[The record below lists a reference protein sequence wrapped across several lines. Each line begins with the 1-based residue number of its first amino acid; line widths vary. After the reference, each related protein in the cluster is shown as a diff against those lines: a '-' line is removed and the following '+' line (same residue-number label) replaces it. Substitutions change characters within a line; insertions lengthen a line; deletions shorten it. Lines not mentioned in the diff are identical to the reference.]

1 MSRTT
6 FEMARERVGL
16 LRMDRP
22 DALNAIDIAMLDEMV
37 GHLEAAREDPEV
49 RVVVLSSTDYSAFSA
64 GADLKEELDHEA
76 KVERMQKFADLYDLV
91 VGFPKPTLAACHG
104 YTVGGGAEIAVGCD
118 IRIGGSNLQM
128 RFPGAALGVPVGA
141 ARLVTLC
148 GLGAA
153 KYLLLG
159 SQTVK
164 ADEALRI
171 GLISR
176 VAPGA
181 ATEEATLELAGRMAE
196 FDPESVARLKQM
208 LHRWDDV
215 EGRSADEGRGQV
227 TWQDE
232 GPGLG

>member
-6 FEMARERVGL
+6 FEMGREGVGL

-22 DALNAIDIAMLDEMV
+22 DALNAIDTAMLDEMV
-37 GHLEAAREDPEV
+37 GHLEASREDPEV

-64 GADLKEELDHEA
+64 GADLKEELDHEG

>member
-6 FEMARERVGL
+6 FEMAREGVGL

-64 GADLKEELDHEA
+64 GADLKEELDHEG

-227 TWQDE
+227 SWQDE

>member
-227 TWQDE
+227 AWQDE

>member
-6 FEMARERVGL
+6 FEMGREGVGL

-22 DALNAIDIAMLDEMV
+22 DALNAIDTAMLDEMV

-64 GADLKEELDHEA
+64 GADLKEELDHEG
-76 KVERMQKFADLYDLV
+76 KVERLQKFADLYDLV

>member
-196 FDPESVARLKQM
+196 FDPDSVARLKQM
-208 LHRWDDV
+208 LHRWDDI

>member
-1 MSRTT
+1 
-6 FEMARERVGL
+6 
-16 LRMDRP
+16 RP
-22 DALNAIDIAMLDEMV
+22 EALIAIDTAMLDEMV
-37 GHLEAAREDPEV
+37 GHREASREDPEV
-49 RVVVLSSTDYSAFSA
+49 RVGVLSSTDYSAFSA
-64 GADLKEELDHEA
+64 GADLKEELDHEG

-153 KYLLLG
+153 TYLLLG

-176 VAPGA
+176 VAPGS

>member
-6 FEMARERVGL
+6 FEMAREGVGL

-22 DALNAIDIAMLDEMV
+22 DALNAIDTAMLDEMV

-64 GADLKEELDHEA
+64 GADLKEELDREG

>member
-6 FEMARERVGL
+6 FEMGREGVGL

-22 DALNAIDIAMLDEMV
+22 DALNAIDTAMLDEMV
-37 GHLEAAREDPEV
+37 GHLEASREDPEV

-64 GADLKEELDHEA
+64 GADLKEELDHEG

-181 ATEEATLELAGRMAE
+181 ATEEATLELAGRMAA

>member
-6 FEMARERVGL
+6 FEMAREGVGL

-22 DALNAIDIAMLDEMV
+22 DALNAIDMAMLDEMV

-64 GADLKEELDHEA
+64 GADLKEELDDEGR
-76 KVERMQKFADLYDLV
+76 VERMQKFADLYDLV

-181 ATEEATLELAGRMAE
+181 ATEQATVELAGRMAE

>member
-6 FEMARERVGL
+6 FELAREGVGL

-22 DALNAIDIAMLDEMV
+22 DALNAIDMAMLDEMI
-37 GHLEAAREDPEV
+37 GHLEAARDDPEV
-49 RVVVLSSTDYSAFSA
+49 RVIVISSTDHTAFSA
-64 GADLKEELDHEA
+64 GADLKEELDRA
-76 KVERMQKFADLYDLV
+76 GKVERMQRFADLYDLV
-91 VGFPKPTLAACHG
+91 VGYPKPTLAACHG
-104 YTVGGGAEIAVGCD
+104 YTVGGGAEVAVGCD

-153 KYLLLG
+153 KYLLLA
-159 SQTVK
+159 SPTIK

-181 ATEEATLELAGRMAE
+181 ATEETTLELAGRMAE
-196 FDPESVARLKQM
+196 FDPASVGRLKRM
-208 LHRWDDV
+208 LHQWDDI
-215 EGRSADEGRGQV
+215 EGRSAEEGRGQV

>member
-1 MSRTT
+1 MSRTI
-6 FEMARERVGL
+6 FEIAREGVGL

-22 DALNAIDIAMLDEMV
+22 DALNAIDTAMLDEMI
-37 GHLEAAREDPEV
+37 GHLEQAREDPSI
-49 RVVVLSSTDYSAFSA
+49 RVIVISSTDHTAFSA
-64 GADLKEELDHEA
+64 GADLKEELDRA
-76 KVERMQKFADLYDLV
+76 GKVDRMQRFADLYDLV
-91 VGFPKPTLAACHG
+91 VGYPKPTLAACHG

-118 IRIGGSNLQM
+118 IRIGGWNLQM

-159 SQTVK
+159 SPTIK

-181 ATEEATLELAGRMAE
+181 ATEETTLELAGRMAE
-196 FDPESVARLKQM
+196 FDPDSVAVLKRM
-208 LHRWDDV
+208 LHDWDDV
-215 EGRSADEGRGQV
+215 VGRSAEEGRGQV

>member
-1 MSRTT
+1 
-6 FEMARERVGL
+6 
-16 LRMDRP
+16 
-22 DALNAIDIAMLDEMV
+22 
-37 GHLEAAREDPEV
+37 LEAAREDPEV

-64 GADLKEELDHEA
+64 GADLKEELDHEG

-176 VAPGA
+176 VAPGS

>member
-6 FEMARERVGL
+6 FEMAREGVGL

-22 DALNAIDIAMLDEMV
+22 DALNAIEMAMLDEMV

-227 TWQDE
+227 SWQDE

>member
-6 FEMARERVGL
+6 FEMAREGVGL

-22 DALNAIDIAMLDEMV
+22 DALNAIDMAMLDEMV
-37 GHLEAAREDPEV
+37 GHLEAAREDPEA

-64 GADLKEELDHEA
+64 GADLKEELDHEG

-227 TWQDE
+227 SWQDE

>member
-148 GLGAA
+148 GLGVA

-159 SQTVK
+159 SQTIK

-208 LHRWDDV
+208 LHRWDDI

>member
-6 FEMARERVGL
+6 FEMAREGVGL

-22 DALNAIDIAMLDEMV
+22 DALNAIDMAMLDEMV

-148 GLGAA
+148 GPGAA

-227 TWQDE
+227 SWQDE

>member
-1 MSRTT
+1 
-6 FEMARERVGL
+6 
-16 LRMDRP
+16 
-22 DALNAIDIAMLDEMV
+22 
-37 GHLEAAREDPEV
+37 
-49 RVVVLSSTDYSAFSA
+49 
-64 GADLKEELDHEA
+64 
-76 KVERMQKFADLYDLV
+76 MQKFADLYDLV

>member
-1 MSRTT
+1 MSRTR
-6 FEMARERVGL
+6 FEIARDGVGL
-16 LRMDRP
+16 LQMDRP
-22 DALNAIDIAMLDEMV
+22 DALHAIDTAMLDEMV
-37 GHLEAAREDPEV
+37 EHLEVAREDPSV
-49 RVVVLSSTDYSAFSA
+49 RVVVISSTDHIAFSA
-64 GADLKEELDHEA
+64 GADLKEELDREGSVA
-76 KVERMQKFADLYDLV
+76 RMQKFADLYDLV
-91 VGFPKPTLAACHG
+91 VGYPKPTLAACHG

-159 SQTVK
+159 SPAVK

-171 GLISR
+171 GLVSR

-196 FDPESVARLKQM
+196 FDPESVARLKGM
-208 LHRWDDV
+208 LHQWDDI
-215 EGRSADEGRGQV
+215 EGRSAEEGRGQV

>member
-148 GLGAA
+148 GLGVA

-159 SQTVK
+159 SQTIK

-227 TWQDE
+227 AWQDE

>member
-6 FEMARERVGL
+6 FEMAREGVGL

-22 DALNAIDIAMLDEMV
+22 DALNAIDMAMLDEMV

-64 GADLKEELDHEA
+64 GADLKEELDHEG

-227 TWQDE
+227 SWQDE

>member
-6 FEMARERVGL
+6 FEMAREGVGL

-22 DALNAIDIAMLDEMV
+22 DALNAIDMAMLDEMV

-227 TWQDE
+227 SWQDE

>member
-6 FEMARERVGL
+6 FEMAREGVGL

-64 GADLKEELDHEA
+64 GANLKEELDHEA

-227 TWQDE
+227 SWQDE

>member
-6 FEMARERVGL
+6 FEMGREGVGL

-22 DALNAIDIAMLDEMV
+22 DALNAIDTAMLDEMV
-37 GHLEAAREDPEV
+37 GHLEASREDPEV

-64 GADLKEELDHEA
+64 GADLKEELDHEG

-176 VAPGA
+176 VAPGS

>member
-6 FEMARERVGL
+6 FEMAGEGVGL

-22 DALNAIDIAMLDEMV
+22 DALNAIDMAMLDEMV

-148 GLGAA
+148 GLGVA

-159 SQTVK
+159 SQTIK

>member
-6 FEMARERVGL
+6 FEMAREGVGL

>member
-6 FEMARERVGL
+6 FELAREGVGL
-16 LRMDRP
+16 LRMDRS
-22 DALNAIDIAMLDEMV
+22 DSLNAIDTAMLDEMIS
-37 GHLEAAREDPEV
+37 HLEAARDDGSV
-49 RVVVLSSTDYSAFSA
+49 RVVVISSTDHTAFSA
-64 GADLKEELDHEA
+64 GADLKEDLDRA
-76 KVERMQKFADLYDLV
+76 GKVERMQKFADLYDLV

-118 IRIGGSNLQM
+118 IRVDGSNLQM

-148 GLGAA
+148 GLGPA
-153 KYLLLG
+153 KYLLLA
-159 SQTVK
+159 SPTVK

-171 GLISR
+171 GLVSR

-181 ATEEATLELAGRMAE
+181 ATEQATLELAGRMAE
-196 FDPESVARLKQM
+196 FDPDSVATLKQM
-208 LHRWDDV
+208 LHQWDDV
-215 EGRSADEGRGQV
+215 EQRSADEGRGQV
-227 TWQDE
+227 VWQDQ

>member
-6 FEMARERVGL
+6 FEMAREGVGL

-22 DALNAIDIAMLDEMV
+22 DALNAIDMAMLDEMV

-64 GADLKEELDHEA
+64 GADLKEELDHEG

-181 ATEEATLELAGRMAE
+181 ATEQATVELAGRMAE

>member
-6 FEMARERVGL
+6 FEMAREGVGL

-64 GADLKEELDHEA
+64 GADLKEELDHDA

-227 TWQDE
+227 AWQDE

>member
-6 FEMARERVGL
+6 FEMAREGVGL

-22 DALNAIDIAMLDEMV
+22 DALNAIDMAMLDEMV

-64 GADLKEELDHEA
+64 GADLKEELDHEG

>member
-6 FEMARERVGL
+6 FELAREGVGL

-22 DALNAIDIAMLDEMV
+22 DALNAIDMAMLDEMI
-37 GHLEAAREDPEV
+37 GHLEAARDDPEV
-49 RVVVLSSTDYSAFSA
+49 RVIVISSTDHTAFSA
-64 GADLKEELDHEA
+64 GADLKEELDRSG
-76 KVERMQKFADLYDLV
+76 KVERMQRFADLYDLV
-91 VGFPKPTLAACHG
+91 VGHPKPTLAACHG

-148 GLGAA
+148 GLGPA
-153 KYLLLG
+153 KYLLLA
-159 SQTVK
+159 SPTIK

-181 ATEEATLELAGRMAE
+181 ATEETTLELAGRMAE
-196 FDPESVARLKQM
+196 FDPASVGRLKRM
-208 LHRWDDV
+208 LHQWDDI
-215 EGRSADEGRGQV
+215 EGRSAEEGRGQV

>member
-37 GHLEAAREDPEV
+37 GHLEAAREDPKV

-181 ATEEATLELAGRMAE
+181 ATEQATLELAGRMAE

-208 LHRWDDV
+208 LHRWDDI